1 MEFLLSPAAWLAA
14 LAIFALR
21 VADMA
26 LDTVRVLFVVRGKKA
41 LAWILGFV
49 QSLIFVVAITAVL
62 DNIMAN
68 PLKILGYAAGFATG
82 NVLGMYIEE
91 RLAIGHIHMT
101 IISPTRGNAV
111 AEQLRAGG
119 YGVTDIPARGKS
131 GMVSVLLV
139 NVFRRDVDKVEKI
152 VRGADSEAFITA
164 EDVRPIRRGFWR
176 A

>member
-14 LAIFALR
+14 LGIFALR

-26 LDTVRVLFVVRGKKA
+26 MDTIRVLFVVRGKKA
-41 LAWILGFV
+41 LAWILGFI

-62 DNIMAN
+62 DNIVAN

-82 NVLGMYIEE
+82 NVLGMFIEE
-91 RLAIGHIHMT
+91 RLAIGHVHLT
-101 IISPTRGNAV
+101 IISPSRGNAV
-111 AEQLRAGG
+111 ADHLRSSGF
-119 YGVTDIPARGKS
+119 GVTDIPARGKS

-139 NVFRRDVDKVEKI
+139 NVYRRDVDKVEVI
-152 VRGADSEAFITA
+152 VRESDPEAFVTA